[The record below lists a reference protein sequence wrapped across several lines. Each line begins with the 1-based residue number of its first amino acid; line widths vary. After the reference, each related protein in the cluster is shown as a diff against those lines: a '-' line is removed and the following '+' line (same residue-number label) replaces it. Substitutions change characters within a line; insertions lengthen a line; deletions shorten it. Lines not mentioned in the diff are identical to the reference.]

1 VCSTTAELTY
11 VVTDIGRF
19 SVPAGVNEVLRPEST
34 CPSQR
39 LGRHVDGDDA
49 GSARTGD
56 HDRGQP
62 DTPATVDSDP
72 LAFADC
78 SEVGN
83 GSIGGREAAPK
94 RRRGHVVDPVRKR
107 DEVHVG
113 VVEGN
118 QLGERSG

>member
-1 VCSTTAELTY
+1 VA
-11 VVTDIGRF
+11 TDIDRF
-19 SVPAGVNEVLRPEST
+19 SVPAGVNEVLGPEST

-39 LGRHVDGDDA
+39 LGDTSTAMSA

-56 HDRGQP
+56 HHRGQTRHP
-62 DTPATVDSDP
+62 RNRG
-72 LAFADC
+72 LAIHSPSRDC

-83 GSIGGREAAPK
+83 GSIGGREAAPE

-107 DEVHVG
+107 DKVHVG